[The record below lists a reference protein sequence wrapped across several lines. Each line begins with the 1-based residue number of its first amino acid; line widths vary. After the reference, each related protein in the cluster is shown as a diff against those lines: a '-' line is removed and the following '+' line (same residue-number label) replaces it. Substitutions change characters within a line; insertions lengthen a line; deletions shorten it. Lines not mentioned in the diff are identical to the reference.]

1 MMGEPWFDPSMP
13 VPPTKGFNHFRHP
26 YPPDHHPGHMGAP
39 NYRGRGGNRGEGG
52 GVYFN
57 DVHNMAVP
65 PVFDFSAD
73 GHSNS
78 QLSNSDGMSAGGNI
92 MIPPDHQMHPEG
104 STMQSR

>member
-1 MMGEPWFDPSMP
+1 MGEPWFDPSMQ
-13 VPPTKGFNHFRHP
+13 VPPKGFNHFRHP

-39 NYRGRGGNRGEGG
+39 NYRGRGGNRREGG

-57 DVHNMAVP
+57 DMHNMPV
-65 PVFDFSAD
+65 PVFDVDFSAD

-78 QLSNSDGMSAGGNI
+78 QLSNSDGMSAGGNF

-104 STMQSR
+104 SKVQSR